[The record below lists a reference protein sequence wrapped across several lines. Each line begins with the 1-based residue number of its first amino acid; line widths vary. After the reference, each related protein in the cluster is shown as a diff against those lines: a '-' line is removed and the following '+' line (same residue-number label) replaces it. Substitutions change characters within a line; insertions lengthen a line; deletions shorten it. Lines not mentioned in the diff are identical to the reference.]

1 MNPDHEEKTEAQCQ
15 LEAYIEASLWD
26 ERMQE
31 RREYWL
37 WERPVKKY

>member
-15 LEAYIEASLWD
+15 LEAYIETSLWD
-26 ERMQE
+26 EMMQE
-31 RREYWL
+31 KREYWL